1 MRLVVALT
9 GGIGSGKSTVAD
21 VFAVLGAAVVD
32 TDVIAHEL
40 TAAQGRAIP
49 EIAAA
54 FGCDVLRPDGA
65 LDRAAMRH
73 LVFSN
78 ASVKDRLEAILHP
91 MIRRESEAQCQ
102 NATAAPYVL
111 LVVPL
116 FVENA
121 GYRQL
126 ADRVLVVDCDESAQL
141 ARVAARS
148 GFSADEIRA
157 IMATQASR
165 AERLA
170 VADDVIENDDGRDSL
185 DARVAKLHQHYL
197 ALAAGK
203 GDGNV
208 LQASC

>member
-1 MRLVVALT
+1 
-9 GGIGSGKSTVAD
+9 
-21 VFAVLGAAVVD
+21 
-32 TDVIAHEL
+32 
-40 TAAQGRAIP
+40 
-49 EIAAA
+49 
-54 FGCDVLRPDGA
+54 
-65 LDRAAMRH
+65 MRH

-121 GYRQL
+121 GYWQL